1 MWQPVLMI
9 NGYLISVLGVAM
21 LFPAM
26 IDMFYAGA
34 KWSPFITSSM
44 VTLFIGISLFLGN
57 KTKIEKISLQQGYL
71 LTTISWVSLTL
82 LAALPFMLFG
92 IVPGFADALFEAMS
106 GLSTTGATAIKDLEV
121 LPKSILLWRSM
132 LNGLGGIGI
141 VIFAVAL
148 LPFLGIGGMQI
159 FQRENSD
166 LNDKFMPKFN
176 YIAKRILI
184 VYFLLLA
191 VCAICLYW
199 AGMSIFE
206 ALNYAMSSIAT
217 GGFATKNASVGYY
230 DSVSIEMILTL
241 FMYLGALPMTF
252 YILLVQKREIHS
264 LRSTQVVAFTKILF
278 FYILF
283 TAIWL
288 TYDDVYENF
297 WQSLRYATFNIVS
310 IVTTTGYVSTDYMKW
325 GPLAGTLF
333 IIFAMTGG
341 CTGSTSG
348 SVKVFRWQ
356 VVWAY
361 LKQSLIVATEPNRV
375 MPIKIGKLAT
385 GGSIV
390 SSVFVFL
397 SAFMGTLV
405 VLTVLVAMTG
415 LDFETAFSAVVAC
428 VTNSGPGIGPIVGPA
443 GTFAPLS
450 DFAKYMLVLAMLL
463 GRLEVLTVLV
473 IFTKSFWRN

>member
-21 LFPAM
+21 LFPAV
-26 IDMFYAGA
+26 IDMFYTSS

-44 VTLFIGISLFLGN
+44 ISLFVGISLFLGN
-57 KTKIEKISLQQGYL
+57 KTKIEKITLQQGYL

-92 IVPGFADALFEAMS
+92 VVPGFADALFEAMS

-184 VYFLLLA
+184 VYFVLLSL
-191 VCAICLYW
+191 CAICLFW
-199 AGMSIFE
+199 AGMSPFE
-206 ALNYAMSSIAT
+206 ALNYAMTSIAT
-217 GGFATKNASVGYY
+217 GGFATKNASVGFY
-230 DSVSIEMILTL
+230 DNVKIELVLSL

-252 YILLVQKREIHS
+252 YILLMQKKEIHS
-264 LRSTQVVAFTKILF
+264 LRTTQVVTFSKVLLV
-278 FYILF
+278 YILF
-283 TAIWL
+283 TALWL
-288 TYDDVYENF
+288 TYDGVYDSF
-297 WQSLRYATFNIVS
+297 LQSLRFASFNIIS
-310 IVTTTGYVSTDYMKW
+310 IVTTTGYVSTDYMQW
-325 GPLAGTLF
+325 GPLAGTIF

-348 SVKVFRWQ
+348 SVKIFRWQ
-356 VVWAY
+356 VLWAY

-375 MPIKIGKLAT
+375 VPLKIGNMVT
-385 GGSIV
+385 SGSIV

-405 VLTVLVAMTG
+405 LFTVLVAMTG
-415 LDFETAFSAVVAC
+415 LDLETAFSAVVAC
-428 VTNSGPGIGPIVGPA
+428 ITNSGPGVGPVVGPA